1 MTSREQLKVRA
12 VRAEQ
17 GQGTAIFA
25 FFLFGADINR
35 IADISRVRRED
46 HELTH
51 LIHRRCR
58 EGLAGVV

>member
-25 FFLFGADINR
+25 FFLFGAEYP
-35 IADISRVRRED
+35 SG
-46 HELTH
+46 
-51 LIHRRCR
+51 
-58 EGLAGVV
+58 EGRTRFS